1 MILGNSDVVFLLLL
15 LKQNSDFLAAIITGF
30 IIQYNTPLH
39 CSSQIPPIEN
49 MYINNQI
56 NCGCSFLESAIHC
69 MSHRLQS
76 TIWGLLEDVIFM
88 LLFEVIGDDTKI
100 HCTRLYVFWITL
112 CKCISFLWHWGNCL
126 NVTLAFGVVQLIDF
140 PRMCCT
146 IFNTLF
152 FVLGRILH
160 S

>member
-30 IIQYNTPLH
+30 IIQYNTLH

-69 MSHRLQS
+69 MYVSPAAIYNMRPAWRCNIH
-76 TIWGLLEDVIFM
+76 V
-88 LLFEVIGDDTKI
+88 VIGDDTKI
-100 HCTRLYVFWITL
+100 HCTRLYVFWIAL
-112 CKCISFLWHWGNCL
+112 CKFISFLWHWGNCL
-126 NVTLAFGVVQLIDF
+126 
-140 PRMCCT
+140 
-146 IFNTLF
+146 
-152 FVLGRILH
+152 
-160 S
+160 